1 MAEQVTLTTPIVYP
15 QKTTTGFK
23 VARLDLHPEQQ
34 RFVLIVRGTQGE
46 PIEAVRTGAV
56 AMSLMN
62 QLRTAN
68 GTIKSLDKRA
78 IEWLQTQPEGASLSG
93 TITGSPD

>member
-1 MAEQVTLTTPIVYP
+1 MAEELTLTSAFVYP
-15 QKTTTGFK
+15 QKTTTGYK
-23 VARLDLHPEQQ
+23 VARLDLNPEQQ
-34 RFVLIVRGTQGE
+34 RFLLIVKGTQGE
-46 PIEAVRTGAV
+46 RIEAIRTGAV
-56 AMSLMN
+56 AMTLMN

-78 IEWLQTQPEGASLSG
+78 IEWLQTQPEGLTLVG